1 VQTLWIPDLTLRHR
15 LGGYREY
22 AAPAALAPI
31 CEAVWSYRMP
41 PVGGDCIHRVL
52 PDPAASIELSCRR
65 EHDGRPS
72 DIRMLLIG
80 STTRPYVFG
89 LDPGREMVA
98 VRLKLEW
105 TTDVLGLGPTD
116 HRDTTIDL
124 REVHAKLAAS
134 LEASFVTTATID
146 AAIASLVAVVTRH
159 VTRQLSSTLGIA
171 ARALDVVRRTNGRCA
186 IHRIADRMAVS
197 ERYLRR
203 IVAREAGIS
212 LKTYARTVRLL
223 HAVTMADAS
232 TTRRLSWAKVA
243 ADAGFSDQ
251 AHLIRECQAL
261 CGLTPG
267 AVFRERRSEMDDAV
281 ATWGRSD
288 TETPT
293 PRSPH

>member
-1 VQTLWIPDLTLRHR
+1 
-15 LGGYREY
+15 
-22 AAPAALAPI
+22 
-31 CEAVWSYRMP
+31 
-41 PVGGDCIHRVL
+41 
-52 PDPAASIELSCRR
+52 
-65 EHDGRPS
+65 
-72 DIRMLLIG
+72 MLLIG

-105 TTDVLGLGPTD
+105 TTAVLGLGPTD
-116 HRDTTIDL
+116 HRDTALDL
-124 REVHAKLAAS
+124 RAVDASLAAS
-134 LEASFVTTATID
+134 LEASFVTTATLD
-146 AAIASLVAVVTRH
+146 AAIASLVAGVTRH
-159 VTRQLSSTLGIA
+159 VTRHLSRTPGIA
-171 ARALDVVRRTNGRCA
+171 ARALDAVRRTNGRCA

-203 IVAREAGIS
+203 VVARDAGMS

-223 HAVTMADAS
+223 HAVTTADAS
-232 TTRRLSWAKVA
+232 PARWLSWAKVA

-267 AVFRERRSEMDDAV
+267 AVFRERRSELDDEG
-281 ATWGRSD
+281 ATWGRTD
-288 TETPT
+288 IQTPT